1 MSSTSNFTVSFLHSE
16 DDEDR
21 KCLFQDS
28 NSEVI
33 SDSISV
39 TCGTDDSLA
48 LKIWSSVL
56 SLLNDEEKLF
66 EIVKDVRSDP
76 LTILR
81 TVFIIFYFF
90 FSSKF
95 LQVLPKLN
103 RDQLSTKILSDFYSR
118 LCIELSRFTLNFAVK
133 LAYFSESS
141 IQFGDSRAYFFKD
154 ILPCILQILAK
165 EEQSITFDGVSKAS
179 TVYHQEIISAVLNK
193 PFKVS
198 VLTCITSM
206 FK

>member
-76 LTILR
+76 LAILGP
-81 TVFIIFYFF
+81 TPQNGFYY
-90 FSSKF
+90 F
-95 LQVLPKLN
+95 LFLPN
-103 RDQLSTKILSDFYSR
+103 F
-118 LCIELSRFTLNFAVK
+118 SRFFLSLAAISFPPKSSAISTLVSASN
-133 LAYFSESS
+133 S
-141 IQFGDSRAYFFKD
+141 QDS
-154 ILPCILQILAK
+154 P
-165 EEQSITFDGVSKAS
+165 
-179 TVYHQEIISAVLNK
+179 
-193 PFKVS
+193 
-198 VLTCITSM
+198 
-206 FK
+206 